1 MQNIE
6 PYYNWRK
13 LYITSQDERSPFYGY
28 QNSEW
33 FYTDHIYDHV
43 IHPEWD
49 NMGCET
55 LFLKVLFADYV
66 KGFAIIELIGEWND
80 LLHND
85 IMTFKRD
92 VIDHMIGEGIDK
104 FILIFENVLNFHADI
119 TDYYEEWLDDVP
131 DGWIVAINLRAHL
144 LQEFTRYNID
154 QYFVLG
160 GRLNDVAW
168 RTRTPQQLFQQI
180 EEVVNRRLGV

>member
-1 MQNIE
+1 MQDIE

-13 LYITSQDERSPFYGY
+13 KYITNKDVRSPFFGY

-33 FYTDHIYDHV
+33 AYTDHIYDHV

-55 LFLKVLFADYV
+55 LFLKIIFVDYDE
-66 KGFAIIELIGEWND
+66 GFAIIELIGEWND

-85 IMTFKRD
+85 IMIFKRD
-92 VIDHMIGEGIDK
+92 VIDHMVGEGIDK
-104 FILIFENVLNFHADI
+104 FILILENVLNYHADI
-119 TDYYEEWLDDVP
+119 TDYYEEWMDDVP
-131 DGWIVAINLRAHL
+131 EGWIAVLNLRSHV
-144 LQEFTRYNID
+144 LQEMSNYNID

-160 GRLNDVAW
+160 GKLNDVAW
-168 RTRTPQQLFQQI
+168 RTRTPHQLFETVQDL
-180 EEVVNRRLGV
+180 VNRRLGV